1 MLPYQ
6 SFARAKVVP
15 KTGPHRVYGTLGDA
29 YLQNIVLQSLL
40 DWSLPAEEGGRDFNM
55 DTLDGESASITDVLS
70 RCGNLPFL
78 AERRVVLVQRAEKL
92 EGLSR
97 GGDEK
102 SDGAKPRSG
111 KGSKSSGTK
120 ESPAKRFASGI
131 ENLPASTV
139 LILSRTAETPEAG
152 ARKETPRCINAA
164 VDRVLEEHGVV
175 IDCTV
180 GAKAGSMASAIVNN
194 EAARLGIPL
203 GPNAAEHLVQR
214 AGHNIAG
221 LLNELE
227 KCALRA
233 GIGQPVTTAVIDDMV
248 KRAPQETIF
257 DLTDALGARQGPRA
271 IGLLHEL
278 IGSGEPPELVLA
290 MLVRHLRHL
299 LQARACLDVR
309 APVDAGFLNRVP
321 PAVAAQFPREG
332 LDSLSMQ
339 LQSQGWKGRIFA
351 QQARNF
357 STPQLQDAL
366 QAALAADLAM
376 KGIEGDGGAE
386 SKQLPELLL
395 ELFVARLC

>member
-6 SFARAKVVP
+6 AFARAKVIP

-40 DWSLPAEEGGRDFNM
+40 DWTLPAEEGGRDFNM

-97 GGDEK
+97 GGEEK
-102 SDGAKPRSG
+102 SDGAKSKAG
-111 KGSKSSGTK
+111 KGSKASGTK

-139 LILSRTAETPEAG
+139 LILTRTAETPEPG

-164 VDRVLEEHGVV
+164 IDRVLEEHGVV

-180 GAKAGSMASAIVNN
+180 GAKAGTMASAIVNN

-203 GPNAAEHLVQR
+203 GPHAAEHLVQR

-227 KCALRA
+227 NVRCAPALVSRS
-233 GIGQPVTTAVIDDMV
+233 QPLLSTT
-248 KRAPQETIF
+248 
-257 DLTDALGARQGPRA
+257 
-271 IGLLHEL
+271 
-278 IGSGEPPELVLA
+278 
-290 MLVRHLRHL
+290 
-299 LQARACLDVR
+299 
-309 APVDAGFLNRVP
+309 
-321 PAVAAQFPREG
+321 
-332 LDSLSMQ
+332 
-339 LQSQGWKGRIFA
+339 W
-351 QQARNF
+351 
-357 STPQLQDAL
+357 
-366 QAALAADLAM
+366 
-376 KGIEGDGGAE
+376 
-386 SKQLPELLL
+386 
-395 ELFVARLC
+395 